1 MEKSISKLVFVFTLI
16 LLGFSG
22 LSQQVLAQTPPAD
35 PGVTWIMVTFD
46 QIPTTYSVIKTPLRY
61 NKTFAVSFHNDDGI
75 ADIYTEGFPFFT
87 GIPVGSTAYPGL
99 FYTDGCGNDISFKL
113 SSNLFSFNGI
123 SGPDMHTPGNGY
135 GVVSW
140 PQLDIMYQND
150 CGIYSHG
157 INSDAFSDLDF
168 INYSIKRNESYIRR
182 KLFETTPGGVQ
193 TRLFVNPNGNG
204 AYSQPAFDLG
214 YIGALNQISQSV
226 IGNNGGDVN
235 NYDNW
240 LVPANLN
247 RLIAEATNVTQLADD
262 MFANSINGA
271 NYWAPLFTHSIVS
284 QYPLADFHTDFNYIA
299 STYGRDGL
307 DNVWVAT
314 EEEIISYLRVKEAT
328 NITYGL
334 AGNILLITLSGSI
347 PSDMRFY
354 PLSLL
359 IDADAN
365 ITNIQFSG
373 GTNTFNGIGQTS
385 SLINLEWDGRFIPD
399 VVVLADSM
407 VTIAE
412 QTQTQYDCWIAMD
425 YVYMVSP
432 GPERTALRDRL
443 CDIENVTY
451 DAGFCETCTFNL
463 GADSIICQND
473 CIELSAPFAEGSTY
487 IWSNDSTTQTITV
500 CPADTTIYWV
510 ELTTIGG
517 CIASDTIQINTLPLP
532 IFNLGP
538 DSTICLNDCILL
550 TAPLEEGF
558 TYLWSNDSTTQSI
571 TVCPSDTTDY
581 WVELTN
587 INGCS
592 TTDTIQINTLALPVF
607 DLGPDQNICLNDTAH
622 FNGPVDQNYTYSWFA
637 DNVLLGESSSQL
649 SIIVTDTTLIR
660 LDIEAPDGCMA
671 SDSASILAWELPSI
685 QITPSFST
693 LCLGE
698 SVTLTVSTQ
707 NAISFEWLDGST
719 EPTLVF
725 EPDQPGTYQIWAMAE
740 NGFGCTKK
748 ATAVVIVYD
757 NPGFQLS
764 VSDGNDTICINDELT
779 LKVNFL
785 NSIPIEYLIWN
796 ETDTIKNVTNTNY
809 YKTISPLTSGW
820 FPVKIISVNNCYDND
835 SIYIRVVPLPVMTIT
850 NDSVICSGE
859 TISIEATG
867 GQSCVWYI
875 GNEVVSETYSLDVA
889 PLLTTTYV
897 AEITGNDAISCIS
910 TDSVTITVHPK
921 PVVSVSFADTTVC
934 AGSSLTL
941 QASGALNYL
950 WSDLQTKDTI
960 DVTINESILYS
971 VVGSTE
977 FGCSDTAVVQVNVFP
992 QTEVSF
998 TGLLP
1003 VYCLNDLPSQLVG
1016 TPEGGLFTGPGMVA
1030 GKFNPAVAEDGVHL
1044 ISYTYTDENNCS
1056 SIYSMETSVFGGSTQ
1071 IDIGPDST
1079 ICPNDFLLLNA
1090 GEGFSEYYWSNG
1102 QTTQTVIISGLD
1114 YAAGSIRDI
1123 SVVGVLDGC
1132 TASGKMTLTI
1142 RNDCF
1147 IDINEKTNGNGLTI
1161 LPNPNDGN
1169 FKLSFPETADPQ
1181 KLIISTANGIIVYEQ
1196 SYNSNSV
1203 VDSEINFRL
1212 PSRLHGVFI
1221 ISLQTKSAVYTSKL
1235 VIR

>member
-1 MEKSISKLVFVFTLI
+1 MGKVIYKLVFVISIIMLGI
-16 LLGFSG
+16 CGFSK
-22 LSQQVLAQTPPAD
+22 QTHAQTPPAD

-46 QIPTTYSVIKTPLRY
+46 QIPSTYSVIKTPLRY
-61 NKTFAVSFHNDDGI
+61 NKTFAISFHNDDGI

-87 GIPVGSTAYPGL
+87 GIPVGSTSYPGL

-113 SSNLFSFNGI
+113 SSNLFSFNGE

-140 PQLDIMYQND
+140 PQLDIMYKNG

-168 INYSIKRNESYIRR
+168 VNYSIKRNESYIRR

-214 YIGALNQISQSV
+214 YFGALNQISQSV

-240 LVPANLN
+240 LIPANLN
-247 RLIAEATNVTQLADD
+247 RLIAEATNVMQLADD
-262 MFANSINGA
+262 MFDNSINGA
-271 NYWAPLFTHSIVS
+271 NYWAPIFTHSIVS

-299 STYGRDGL
+299 TTYGRDGL

-314 EEEIISYLRVKEAT
+314 EEEVISYLRVKEAT

-359 IDADAN
+359 VDADAN

-373 GTNTFNGIGQTS
+373 GTNTYNGIGQTS
-385 SLINLEWDGRFIPD
+385 SLINLEWDGRFIYD
-399 VVVLADSM
+399 EVVLADSM
-407 VTIAE
+407 VSIAE

-443 CDIENVTY
+443 CNIDNVTY
-451 DAGFCETCTFNL
+451 DAGFCETCTFSL
-463 GADSIICQND
+463 GSDSTICQND
-473 CIELSAPFAEGSTY
+473 CIELAAPLAEGSTY

-532 IFNLGP
+532 IFSLGP
-538 DSTICLNDCILL
+538 DSTICLNDCILI
-550 TAPLEEGF
+550 TAPFEEGF
-558 TYLWSNDSTTQSI
+558 TYLWSNDSTTRSI

-592 TTDTIQINTLALPVF
+592 AVDTIQINTLPLPIF
-607 DLGPDQNICLNDTAH
+607 DLGPDQNICLNDTAE
-622 FNGPVDQNYTYSWFA
+622 FTGPVDQNYSYTWYA
-637 DNVLLGESSSQL
+637 DNVLLGETSSQL
-649 SIIVTDTTLIR
+649 SIIVADTTLIR
-660 LDIEAPDGCMA
+660 LDIVAPDGCMA
-671 SDSASILAWELPSI
+671 SDSARILAWELPSI
-685 QITPSFST
+685 QITPAFST
-693 LCLGE
+693 MCFGE
-698 SVTLTVSTQ
+698 SLTLTVSTQ
-707 NAISFEWLDGST
+707 NAISFEWWDGST

-725 EPDQPGTYQIWAMAE
+725 EPEQPDTYQVWARAE
-740 NGFGCTKK
+740 NGFGCTKN
-748 ATAVVIVYD
+748 ATAVIEVFE
-757 NPGFQLS
+757 NPSFQLS
-764 VSDGNDTICINDELT
+764 VSAGNDTICENDELI

-785 NSIPIEYLIWN
+785 NSIQIQYLIWN
-796 ETDTIKNVTNTNY
+796 ETDTIENVTNTNY
-809 YKTISPLTSGW
+809 YKTISPETSGW
-820 FPVKIISVNNCYDND
+820 YPVKIQSVNNCFDYD
-835 SIYIRVVPLPVMTIT
+835 SIFIRVVPLPVMTISD
-850 NDSVICSGE
+850 DSEICSGE
-859 TISIEATG
+859 IVTLEASG
-867 GQSCVWYI
+867 GQTCAWY
-875 GNEVVSETYSLDVA
+875 VDDALVSEEYSFDGT
-889 PLLTTTYV
+889 PITSTIYV
-897 AEITGNDAISCIS
+897 AVITGNDAISCIS
-910 TDSVTITVHPK
+910 IDSVTIIVHPK
-921 PVVSVSFADTTVC
+921 PVVSTSFADSTLC
-934 AGSSLTL
+934 SGSSLKLT
-941 QASGALNYL
+941 ANGALTYI
-950 WSDLQTKDTI
+950 WSDSQTNDTI
-960 DVTINESILYS
+960 DVTILDSMLYT
-971 VVGSTE
+971 VIGSTE
-977 FGCSDTAVVQVNVFP
+977 FGCSDTAEVQVNVFP
-992 QTEVSF
+992 MTEVSF

-1003 VYCLNDLPSQLVG
+1003 VYCLNDSPSQLVG
-1016 TPEGGLFTGPGMVA
+1016 IPDGGLFSGPGMVA

-1044 ISYTYTDENNCS
+1044 ISYAFTDENNCTTT
-1056 SIYSMETSVFGGSTQ
+1056 YSMETRVFGGSTQ
-1071 IDIGPDST
+1071 LDIGPDST
-1079 ICPNDFLLLNA
+1079 ICPNDFLTLNA
-1090 GEGFSEYYWSNG
+1090 GEGFTEYYWSNG
-1102 QTTQTVIISGLD
+1102 QTTQIVIITGLD
-1114 YAAGSIRDI
+1114 YAAGSSRDI

-1147 IDINEKTNGNGLTI
+1147 IDINEESGTNGLTI
-1161 LPNPNDGN
+1161 LPNPNNGI
-1169 FKLSFPETADPQ
+1169 FKLRFPETAKPQ
-1181 KLIISTANGIIVYEQ
+1181 KLIITTAGGIVVYEE
-1196 SYNSNSV
+1196 SYDLNPVINS
-1203 VDSEINFRL
+1203 ELNFQL
-1212 PSRLHGVFI
+1212 SSKLHGVFI
-1221 ISLQTKSAVYTSKL
+1221 ISLQTESAVYTSKL

>member
-75 ADIYTEGFPFFT
+75 VDIYTEGFPFFT
-87 GIPVGSTAYPGL
+87 GIPVGSTTYPGL

-157 INSDAFSDLDF
+157 INSDASSDLDF
-168 INYSIKRNESYIRR
+168 VNYSIKRNESYIRR

-214 YIGALNQISQSV
+214 YFDALNQISQSV

-240 LVPANLN
+240 LVPTNLN

-463 GADSIICQND
+463 GADSTICQND

-500 CPADTTIYWV
+500 CPADTAIYWV

-532 IFNLGP
+532 VVYLGENA
-538 DSTICLNDCILL
+538 TICLNDCIDLSAPDVDGYTYLWSTEDTTQTITVCPTTLTEYWVRVTNTDTCSASDTIQVIVNPLPNASLGEDVEICLNSNTIL
-550 TAPLEEGF
+550 TAPEGEGYIYLWNDGSTTRIITVSPPESTSYSVTVTDTTGCSASDNIQVIVNPLPDASLGDDVNQCLNSSTILTAPFGDGYTYLWNDNNESTTQSITVSPTVTTDYSVTVTDAKGCFASEVIRVFVNQLPNASLGDDVDICLNGSTVLTAPEGEGF
-558 TYLWSNDSTTQSI
+558 TYLWSNNSTTRII
-571 TVCPSDTTDY
+571 TVSPSETT
-581 WVELTN
+581 E
-587 INGCS
+587 
-592 TTDTIQINTLALPVF
+592 
-607 DLGPDQNICLNDTAH
+607 
-622 FNGPVDQNYTYSWFA
+622 YS
-637 DNVLLGESSSQL
+637 VT
-649 SIIVTDTTLIR
+649 VTDVN
-660 LDIEAPDGCMA
+660 ECSA
-671 SDSASILAWELPSI
+671 SDA
-685 QITPSFST
+685 IT
-693 LCLGE
+693 
-698 SVTLTVSTQ
+698 V
-707 NAISFEWLDGST
+707 N
-719 EPTLVF
+719 
-725 EPDQPGTYQIWAMAE
+725 
-740 NGFGCTKK
+740 
-748 ATAVVIVYD
+748 VI
-757 NPGFQLS
+757 
-764 VSDGNDTICINDELT
+764 
-779 LKVNFL
+779 
-785 NSIPIEYLIWN
+785 
-796 ETDTIKNVTNTNY
+796 
-809 YKTISPLTSGW
+809 
-820 FPVKIISVNNCYDND
+820 
-835 SIYIRVVPLPVMTIT
+835 PLPVISSIT
-850 NDSVICSGE
+850 DDMDICIGE
-859 TISIEATG
+859 TVTIEAAG
-867 GQSCVWYI
+867 GQSCAWYVD
-875 GNEVVSETYSLDVA
+875 NELVSEEYAFDVT
-889 PLLTTTYV
+889 PVTSTIYV
-897 AEITGNDAISCIS
+897 AEITGNDVISCIS
-910 TDSVTITVHPK
+910 RDSVTITVHPK
-921 PVVSVSFADTTVC
+921 PVVTVSFADTTVC
-934 AGSSLTL
+934 AGSNLTL
-941 QASGALNYL
+941 TASGATNYL
-950 WSDLQTKDTI
+950 WSDSQTEDII
-960 DVTINESILYS
+960 DVIITDSTLYT
-971 VVGSTE
+971 VIGSTE
-977 FGCSDTAVVQVNVFP
+977 FGCTETAEVQVNIFP
-992 QTEVSF
+992 QTEVTF

-1016 TPEGGLFTGPGMVA
+1016 TPEGGLFTGSGMVA

-1079 ICPNDFLLLNA
+1079 ICPNDFLTLNA
-1090 GEGFSEYYWSNG
+1090 GEGFTEYYWSNG
-1102 QTTQTVIISGLD
+1102 QTTQTVIITGLD
-1114 YAAGSIRDI
+1114 YAAGSSRDI

-1132 TASGKMTLTI
+1132 TASGRMTLTI

-1169 FKLSFPETADPQ
+1169 FKLSFPETADLR

-1196 SYNSNSV
+1196 SFGANSV
-1203 VDSEINFRL
+1203 NASEINFQL